1 MKRSAIIIAAF
12 LSGAML
18 LSACEKEPTVQV
30 DGTPGANAPAVTT
43 GGAAEGAEEA
53 AGGATADETKS
64 EASASDITAAIM
76 AEIEFSAPTEKTVD
90 NIGAFYD
97 VDTASI
103 TDMSAFVCGSGA
115 DPDELAVFRFTDESS
130 AKAGMEAV
138 QVRLD
143 SQLEQY
149 RNYTPDQVYKLEE
162 AVLFEKDGWVIFA
175 ACSDNARAKEIAEG
189 LI

>member
-18 LSACEKEPTVQV
+18 LASCEKEPTVPV
-30 DGTPGANAPAVTT
+30 DGTPEANAPT
-43 GGAAEGAEEA
+43 AAGSTEEA
-53 AGGATADETKS
+53 AGGTKADEKKA

-76 AEIEFSAPTEKTVD
+76 AEIEFSAPIEKNID

-143 SQLEQY
+143 SQLALY
-149 RNYTPDQVYKLEE
+149 KDYTPDQVYKLEE